1 MDRDAMAERLG
12 DYFDLQLRFAWRLSE
27 RSGLPL
33 RGAVLGFT
41 NLHRR
46 FGLGDPVQGPAPAWE
61 SFIGPLER
69 LGDDVHRKAWAQ
81 DFYRRCAAE
90 APPAEQQHFGSF
102 ACEAPDA
109 LGVLRL
115 HFVNRDGD
123 DGVGPLSRAKMAR
136 RRGELVQLFGFVR
149 EQFPQATAVR
159 GVSWLYHLE
168 AYRRLFPPAY
178 GASARPAQRVRLS
191 GSSSWGQFLRHDG
204 AIKAELRDALLQRLD
219 TLDVGAPWRT
229 FPLPA
234 LVAEAPVELFFEALP

>member
-1 MDRDAMAERLG
+1 MERDAMAERLG
-12 DYFDLQLRFAWRLSE
+12 EYFDLQLHFAWRLSE
-27 RSGLPL
+27 RSGMPL
-33 RGAVLGFT
+33 RNTVLGFT

-46 FGLGDPVQGPAPAWE
+46 FGLGDPAQGIAPAWE
-61 SFIGPLER
+61 DFIGPLER
-69 LGDDVHRKAWAQ
+69 LGDAAQRKAWTQ

-90 APPAEQQHFGSF
+90 ALPADQQHFGCF

-123 DGVGPLSRAKMAR
+123 DGVGPLNRAKAAR
-136 RRGELVQLFGFVR
+136 RRGELAQLFAFVR
-149 EQFPQATAVR
+149 EHYPQAVAVR

-178 GASARPAQRVRLS
+178 GASARQAQRVRLS

-204 AIKAELRDALLQRLD
+204 AIKAELRNVLLQRLD
-219 TLDVGAPWRT
+219 TLELAAPWRA

-234 LVAEAPVELFFEALP
+234 LVAAAPVELFFEALP